1 MEPGGPMNKRQRQQ
15 LLRRVLKERS
25 VASQRELVDELAAAG
40 CEVTQATISR
50 DLRELGLQKGRDAV
64 GRVRYVFVPASEER
78 PDPPTACS
86 RMLKEFGRGIQ
97 VAQNLLVVR
106 CDPGAAPG
114 IGRVIDELD
123 HEAILGCVAGDDTVI
138 VVSNNA
144 KSAEAVCA
152 YLTELGG

>member
-1 MEPGGPMNKRQRQQ
+1 MNKRQRQQ
-15 LLRRVLKERS
+15 ILRKVLRDRS
-25 VASQRELVDELAAAG
+25 VASQRELVDALAAAG

-64 GRVRYVFVPASEER
+64 GRIRYVFVPASEER

-86 RMLKEFGRGIQ
+86 RMLKEFGRGTQ
-97 VAQNLLVVR
+97 TAQNLLVVR

-123 HEAILGCVAGDDTVI
+123 HVAILGCVAGDDTVI
-138 VVSNNA
+138 VVCKDT
-144 KSAEAVCA
+144 KSADAVCA

>member
-1 MEPGGPMNKRQRQQ
+1 MNKRQRQQ
-15 LLRRVLKERS
+15 ILRRVLKERS
-25 VASQRELVDELAAAG
+25 VASQRELVDALAAVG
-40 CEVTQATISR
+40 CSVTQATISR

-97 VAQNLLVVR
+97 VAQNLLVLR

-114 IGRVIDELD
+114 IGRVIDEL
-123 HEAILGCVAGDDTVI
+123 EYEGILGCVAGDDTVI
-138 VVSNNA
+138 LVSRDSA
-144 KSAEAVCA
+144 SAEAVSE
-152 YLTELGG
+152 YLKQLGG